1 MVSII
6 SIIIISN
13 FIIVIRIIFIINKL
27 PGLID
32 LNPLLSDVKCVCTSK
47 DSAIFTLESEGMSN
61 RMMKDPAYSQIL
73 DYFKEEFNFNNI
85 YFINQS
91 MWDELLGDWM
101 NKYKDGIKSPILD
114 NHDIRIL
121 KYVKQNNDNN
131 TSKDSIDELF
141 DEDLIKEE

>member
-1 MVSII
+1 
-6 SIIIISN
+6 
-13 FIIVIRIIFIINKL
+13 
-27 PGLID
+27 
-32 LNPLLSDVKCVCTSK
+32 
-47 DSAIFTLESEGMSN
+47 
-61 RMMKDPAYSQIL
+61 
-73 DYFKEEFNFNNI
+73 
-85 YFINQS
+85 